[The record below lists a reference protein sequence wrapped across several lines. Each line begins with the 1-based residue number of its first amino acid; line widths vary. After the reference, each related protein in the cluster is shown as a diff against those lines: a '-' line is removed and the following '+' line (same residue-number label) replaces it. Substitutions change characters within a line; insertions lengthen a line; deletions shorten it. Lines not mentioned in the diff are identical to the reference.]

1 MSFHQK
7 VQASK
12 RRCRGCRGFR
22 KILVVATPP
31 IAKGLVFP
39 ITHLQAPTPLSL
51 STPLFF
57 FFLQLYKYL
66 HTLPDPLPTD
76 DLVDKKEERR
86 KHPVERRFIVI
97 STVIKSDG
105 FRGADAERGRLLAR
119 LLVADFDFLRLPKED
134 RLLPNNPGVRY
145 RQMFMLDD
153 GKYECVVLL
162 HTLPVSAL
170 KPYCWALFV

>member
-1 MSFHQK
+1 M
-7 VQASK
+7 
-12 RRCRGCRGFR
+12 
-22 KILVVATPP
+22 
-31 IAKGLVFP
+31 
-39 ITHLQAPTPLSL
+39 
-51 STPLFF
+51 
-57 FFLQLYKYL
+57 
-66 HTLPDPLPTD
+66 PDPLPTD

-145 RQMFMLDD
+145 R
-153 GKYECVVLL
+153 
-162 HTLPVSAL
+162 
-170 KPYCWALFV
+170 